1 MYCVV
6 KGKVMDVRDEYK
18 GEMSVVEIYQKGKSN
33 LVRIN
38 NVPPDIAYSFKEN
51 DEVSICCDVIPW
63 VSKKGN
69 VSLVVKFVGEC
80 DGE

>member
-6 KGKVMDVRDEYK
+6 SGRIMNVRDDYR
-18 GEMSVVEIYQKGKSN
+18 GEMAVVEIYQKGKSN
-33 LVRIN
+33 LVRIS
-38 NVPPDIAYSFKEN
+38 NVPHEIAYSFKEN
-51 DEVSICCDVIPW
+51 EEVSFCCDVIPW

-69 VSLVVKFVGEC
+69 ITLVAKFVGED